1 VRIIRGAI
9 ANFLWYLHAMDL
21 SRRHF
26 FRRLWSTGERTP
38 EERALRYLEL
48 ESFSRMQLLPYDFTL
63 TDEQLAAMQE
73 GVRFHLKA
81 TRDKELFA
89 EDICVKLQKIVDA
102 MMEPWRQE
110 HFLKLEAEARRAEQ
124 NREAALG
131 YVSIFLTE
139 KATPAHL
146 AALRSRYGVQDL
158 KAIESRLETE
168 LRSWANGQTNEEL
181 LQCDTESIKNLVF
194 AQILS
199 WC

>member
-1 VRIIRGAI
+1 
-9 ANFLWYLHAMDL
+9 MDL

-38 EERALRYLEL
+38 EERLARYEVL
-48 ESFSRMQLLPYDFTL
+48 ESFCRTQLLPYDFSL
-63 TDEQLAAMQE
+63 SDAQLVTMQE
-73 GVRFHLKA
+73 NVRFHLRA

-89 EDICVKLQKIVDA
+89 PEICVKLQKIVDA

-124 NREAALG
+124 YREIAMTFVAE
-131 YVSIFLTE
+131 FLHE
-139 KATPAHL
+139 RATPSQL
-146 AALRSRYGVQDL
+146 DLLRQRFGVQDVQ
-158 KAIESRLETE
+158 AIESRLEAE
-168 LRSWANGQTNEEL
+168 MRSWANGQTNEEL
-181 LQCDTESIKNLVF
+181 LMGDSQSIKNLVF

>member
-1 VRIIRGAI
+1 
-9 ANFLWYLHAMDL
+9 MDL

-26 FRRLWSTGERTP
+26 FRRLWSAGDKTQ
-38 EERALRYLEL
+38 EERLARYTVL
-48 ESFSRMQLLPYDFTL
+48 ESFARTQLLPYDFSL
-63 TDEQLAAMQE
+63 TDEQLSAMQE

-89 EDICVKLQKIVDA
+89 PEICVKLQKIVDA

-131 YVSIFLTE
+131 HVSSFLSE
-139 KATPAHL
+139 KATPAQID
-146 AALRSRYGVQDL
+146 ALRARFGVQDL
-158 KAIESRLETE
+158 KAVEARLETE
-168 LRSWANGQTNEEL
+168 LRSWVNGQTNEEL
-181 LQCDTESIKNLVF
+181 LQCDSESIKNLVF

>member
-1 VRIIRGAI
+1 
-9 ANFLWYLHAMDL
+9 MDL